1 MKRVLAVLLCILCAM
16 LLLVA
21 CGDETD
27 TNNDTNASTD
37 TNTDTNQGT
46 NNTDNQGHT
55 HTFKTNADWSYDAQG
70 HWYDATCD
78 CEDVEVTKLNHV
90 DANNDG
96 ACDVC
101 TYTNHEHEYSEE
113 WTADCTNHWNAADCG
128 HTVAGANVAPHEDS
142 DEDGRCDVC
151 NYIIED
157 IHQHY
162 YSTEW
167 TTDGEY
173 HWHAAL
179 CEHKVEVTGKEAHV
193 INAAGFCTVCNQ
205 KLKEIDKTDI
215 LAVLEAAIANN
226 YKVISGNVNFS
237 EIVYD
242 TSTSIENKG
251 TDEVFFV
258 LGNGDSYILLKNYD
272 KNDKFIGGEQQYFE
286 SISDEEIFG
295 VMVEIGSI
303 DLKPTSGLPEKL
315 NGYNYTPGS
324 ILAAGYDDTSTL
336 AQTIANLYD
345 LMSKGDHIAN
355 SKTNYDAKTGKYSFS
370 YEYLAVNA
378 TSQHPSSGAGGEAV
392 MDYQV
397 YLYYVDVEFTVN
409 DDMVINLCNFSVE
422 SYRNWE
428 KDTDLVYYP
437 ETDTYELLET
447 ASPTIYTYEV
457 SQTSGE
463 RTYTT
468 IYPRASFMPIDFDLF
483 FVTATDYN
491 DAGQM
496 YVKEETPIIDVDGD
510 GIVDLILDKETYT
523 RLHIGGLIPSSA
535 IPSFMNTEDF
545 EVICENLD
553 EGNGLLWG
561 TDLFQDPTYSGYMD
575 CIAFRT
581 SANSG
586 KYLVT
591 IRFGQVTKKIC
602 VTIPGTPTVVI
613 PDDTADT
620 KYVYVSSVNGWEDK
634 YTFTANESGKYT
646 FTLPVGLGFVFEGA
660 DTPEYD
666 PFHPVYADQN
676 EHTVEF
682 TLAKGESVTFFVGAE
697 EKGVFAIKVAFEA
710 SATPDPDPTPDTPTV
725 AEKPL
730 NENGSNAVNGANVA
744 FTFTASS
751 NGVLTIKYGGFVAMD
766 GGESSGTVT
775 YSINGGEAIDV
786 VGGNVENKI
795 NLNKDD
801 KIVITVISNCY
812 ATIISAWTGERPLND
827 YNTTIVE
834 GSNTLY
840 FSQAEISA
848 DKASRPLTITVAG
861 NYAFNAS
868 NLFVLNVT
876 DAQGNTY
883 TKNDDYT
890 ITLVPGEYFVN
901 FSMLSMYDVPADVAQ
916 PLNLENKT
924 PAGGEG
930 GDGEEDEFVKDE
942 LKETLHLFM
951 PNNGTYDFMFLT
963 QTDNY
968 YVNIYNSKFD
978 MFFTYEL
985 ADNGDGSYNM
995 TVAYAEREGFTYN
1008 EEYATEVEETV
1019 FVLYYD
1025 GIEWTMDG
1033 QSSGEE
1039 PEVPADPVKES
1050 LLGTYTVGDYNVF
1063 IYNSYT
1069 SDGYIAEVYTDGYLV
1084 DLYFTFDVTDNG
1096 DGSYKLA
1103 LTYLS
1108 RPDYEAG
1115 TDKVDKILALDIVI
1129 TPSNEEEEKTPLEE
1143 LDGTFLDNALNGYN
1157 VGFYYDVDALV
1168 YYLNVYG
1175 GADDLYYICQVTENA
1190 DGSVTLVLDFDE
1202 NHWQYCG
1209 AEKTDV
1215 YELNGKTVVATKND
1229 GAWTFAVAEAPA
1241 EGGLEGEGT
1250 DEAPFVIP
1258 EAGDYVSPYQG
1269 GYVYPYFQFTATANG
1284 YVIISSDY
1292 VNFNLQYGTVIDTPN
1307 SNMGQ
1312 NGYLNEVKLYVFAGT
1327 TVYFNVADNTFPE
1340 EAVDVP
1346 FTVSFEAFESE
1357 DPSFLKGTWNG
1368 AQVSMQGVTPYSFT
1382 IDAEGKGSGSYTEW
1396 GQATEFVIDN
1406 ILVDGSNVTINVT
1419 TGGWFAQELSFSLVY
1434 DEETDTLS
1442 GDINLEKTKALG
1454 LESYQINA
1462 TDDKYIYYATQNIVI
1477 NLKVGASVMAGN
1489 VTVSYSVNGGEVK
1502 TLTFNE
1508 NADVELNMGDKLTV
1522 VIEADTYSSL
1532 TASRVYPLGSQQNPI
1547 KIESLPFDMTHAGN
1561 EQEKYYIYTA
1571 TEDIILTIA
1580 CPEGCLVSGTGVS
1593 KDDNGNYVVT
1603 LTKGASLTLNPW
1615 VNTADASADLTYT
1628 YTITGEI
1635 PVVEE
1640 PDEGGDGTN
1649 TTYLSANNGGRYIM
1663 FEISGTT
1670 LTVTRSDMTGNFGTG
1685 GASTAVYTLS
1695 GSGASTTATRVSGT
1709 TCTFVFDDNGLPT
1722 TITWSGKAY
1731 TDFVKQ

>member
-1 MKRVLAVLLCILCAM
+1 M
-16 LLLVA
+16 
-21 CGDETD
+21 T
-27 TNNDTNASTD
+27 
-37 TNTDTNQGT
+37 
-46 NNTDNQGHT
+46 
-55 HTFKTNADWSYDAQG
+55 
-70 HWYDATCD
+70 
-78 CEDVEVTKLNHV
+78 
-90 DANNDG
+90 
-96 ACDVC
+96 
-101 TYTNHEHEYSEE
+101 
-113 WTADCTNHWNAADCG
+113 
-128 HTVAGANVAPHEDS
+128 
-142 DEDGRCDVC
+142 
-151 NYIIED
+151 
-157 IHQHY
+157 
-162 YSTEW
+162 
-167 TTDGEY
+167 
-173 HWHAAL
+173 
-179 CEHKVEVTGKEAHV
+179 
-193 INAAGFCTVCNQ
+193 
-205 KLKEIDKTDI
+205 
-215 LAVLEAAIANN
+215 
-226 YKVISGNVNFS
+226 
-237 EIVYD
+237 
-242 TSTSIENKG
+242 
-251 TDEVFFV
+251 
-258 LGNGDSYILLKNYD
+258 

-355 SKTNYDAKTGKYSFS
+355 PKTNYDAKTGKYSFS

-491 DAGQM
+491 SAGQM
-496 YVKEETPIIDVDGD
+496 YVKEETPIIDIDGD
-510 GIVDLILDKETYT
+510 GIVDLTLDKETYT

-561 TDLFQDPTYSGYMD
+561 TDFFQDPTYSGYMD

-591 IRFGQVTKKIC
+591 IRFGQVTKQIC
-602 VTIPGTPTVVI
+602 ITIPGTPTVVI

-751 NGVLTIKYGGFVAMD
+751 NGVLTIKYGGFVAMG

-786 VGGNVENKI
+786 VGGSVENKI

-812 ATIISAWTGERPLND
+812 ATIISAWAGESTGDDDQIQGTGTEDDPYIITAGD
-827 YNTTIVE
+827 YT
-834 GSNTLY
+834 
-840 FSQAEISA
+840 AEYAGNGVFGFVYYSFTA
-848 DKASRPLTITVAG
+848 DKNGFITVTSKFDGDIWLNLGAESNEGEAQSLSAFVPAGSEIIITVADWDEQPDSIPFSVSFEEKASDSFDALVG
-861 NYAFNAS
+861 TWYAKSEDIFTILYTLTINADGKGTFS
-868 NLFVLNVT
+868 YDTGYGATEYNVT
-876 DAQGNTY
+876 YVFVDGENVTIGYGSGSLACTFDGTAFACQSGVMQDAFTFQT
-883 TKNDDYT
+883 TPIEDD
-890 ITLVPGEYFVN
+890 
-901 FSMLSMYDVPADVAQ
+901 
-916 PLNLENKT
+916 
-924 PAGGEG
+924 GGEG
-930 GDGEEDEFVKDE
+930 GDDPDE
-942 LKETLHLFM
+942 
-951 PNNGTYDFMFLT
+951 P
-963 QTDNY
+963 
-968 YVNIYNSKFD
+968 
-978 MFFTYEL
+978 TYE
-985 ADNGDGSYNM
+985 
-995 TVAYAEREGFTYN
+995 E
-1008 EEYATEVEETV
+1008 
-1019 FVLYYD
+1019 
-1025 GIEWTMDG
+1025 
-1033 QSSGEE
+1033 
-1039 PEVPADPVKES
+1039 DPVKES

-1115 TDKVDKILALDIVI
+1115 TDKVDEILALDIVI

-1143 LDGTFLDNALNGYN
+1143 LDGTYLDNALNGYN
-1157 VGFYYDVDALV
+1157 VGLYYDVDALV

-1202 NHWQYCG
+1202 NHWQYWG

-1229 GAWTFAVAEAPA
+1229 GAWTFAVAEAPTEEPEVPVTGGTFYNPHDLDA
-1241 EGGLEGEGT
+1241 ENTLSYAGGMNYVWYAYTAG
-1250 DEAPFVIP
+1250 
-1258 EAGDYVSPYQG
+1258 EAGTLTVTMTSEDFFWAYGMDEFALETMATNPSAEIALKAGDVLYIGVSTNSTKAAEVTFTSSFVPNGSGAVAEQGTFANPFDLEASNSCDYPG
-1269 GYVYPYFQFTATANG
+1269 GMEYVYY
-1284 YVIISSDY
+1284 
-1292 VNFNLQYGTVIDTPN
+1292 
-1307 SNMGQ
+1307 
-1312 NGYLNEVKLYVFAGT
+1312 K
-1327 TVYFNVADNTFPE
+1327 
-1340 EAVDVP
+1340 
-1346 FTVSFEAFESE
+1346 
-1357 DPSFLKGTWNG
+1357 
-1368 AQVSMQGVTPYSFT
+1368 
-1382 IDAEGKGSGSYTEW
+1382 
-1396 GQATEFVIDN
+1396 
-1406 ILVDGSNVTINVT
+1406 
-1419 TGGWFAQELSFSLVY
+1419 
-1434 DEETDTLS
+1434 
-1442 GDINLEKTKALG
+1442 
-1454 LESYQINA
+1454 
-1462 TDDKYIYYATQNIVI
+1462 
-1477 NLKVGASVMAGN
+1477 
-1489 VTVSYSVNGGEVK
+1489 
-1502 TLTFNE
+1502 
-1508 NADVELNMGDKLTV
+1508 
-1522 VIEADTYSSL
+1522 
-1532 TASRVYPLGSQQNPI
+1532 
-1547 KIESLPFDMTHAGN
+1547 
-1561 EQEKYYIYTA
+1561 YTA
-1571 TEDIILTIA
+1571 TEDGTLTITFVSSDRFWA
-1580 CPEGCLVSGTGVS
+1580 YGANSSALNIMNTKETADIALKAGEVIYIGISTNTTSAKTVEFTSSFSIGDVEEEEKINQADLVIGNNSVEAADIKFNYTAESDIKLNVEFGTPINGAVTVTYSINGGEEVEIISGTNVDIELKANDTLVITAKTSAGYATITVREVVEVVGP
-1593 KDDNGNYVVT
+1593 NGTSSNPYIIESLPYDIVYTGKHDKNYKFTATEDIVLTITCPADCYVT
-1603 LTKGASLTLNPW
+1603 NSAGATNEGGIYTIELKAGESVDLNVW
-1615 VNTADASADLTYT
+1615 TNNTTGDFTYT
-1628 YTITGEI
+1628 VKKAE

-1640 PDEGGDGTN
+1640 PNQGGDGDQGGESTGIDGTYIGAGNGRGMKIVIDTAADTIVFTRASSGSLTN
-1649 TTYLSANNGGRYIM
+1649 FEGGTTYTLSYSELLGKASDGLVAG
-1663 FEISGTT
+1663 FISGTSIMNLKFNSDGT
-1670 LTVTRSDMTGNFGTG
+1670 VSELTWNGT
-1685 GASTAVYTLS
+1685 VYK
-1695 GSGASTTATRVSGT
+1695 
-1709 TCTFVFDDNGLPT
+1709 D
-1722 TITWSGKAY
+1722 Y
-1731 TDFVKQ
+1731 VKQ